1 MLNTYEPES
10 GLMQDMESASALTLD
25 FLAFETF

>member
-10 GLMQDMESASALTLD
+10 RPTQDIESASALTLD
-25 FLAFETF
+25 FLACEK